1 MKFGKQLEASTQ
13 NWQNLELLIKK
24 KRVVIFVIYTLFYK
38 NSGASNCKKVKNKLR
53 LGLKRVFGL
62 AAGRPIS

>member
-24 KRVVIFVIYTLFYK
+24 KRVRALLH
-38 NSGASNCKKVKNKLR
+38 ALLR
-53 LGLKRVFGL
+53 ALRRALLRALIRALRRDAVETRTERVYI
-62 AAGRPIS
+62 AM